1 MTRKYLD
8 CREYPSDSHCSVAMS
23 ADSDDELLEAA
34 VQHAV
39 AVHQHQ
45 DTPELRQ
52 QLRQLFKEGAPP
64 MDMPMAGGMAGRT
77 DAEAGTQRNRPT

>member
-1 MTRKYLD
+1 MTRKYVD
-8 CREYPSDSHCSVAMS
+8 CREYPSESHCSLAMS
-23 ADSDDELLEAA
+23 ADSDEELLEAA

-52 QLRQLFKEGAPP
+52 QIRQLFKEGAPP
-64 MDMPMAGGMAGRT
+64 MEMPMAGGMAGRT
-77 DAEAGTQRNRPT
+77 ESEAQRSRPT